1 MPVSPWN
8 LPTSDIDAGVWNSA
22 GSLES
27 MRGAR
32 VLVTGGTGFLGSW
45 LVSSLLR
52 ASTLLGLGLRLVL
65 LTRNPDSVPIAES
78 PEVSLLRGD
87 VRSLDDP
94 GELNFI
100 VHGAATS
107 SSIYGQD
114 DGIPKNM
121 AATVVEGTQAV
132 LDLGAR
138 YHARV
143 LFLSSGAVYGPQTSP
158 VSEDCMSA
166 PDSMDPRST
175 YGQAKRLAETLC
187 VAAAE
192 SLEVSVVVAR
202 LFAFIGPR
210 IPLDI
215 HFAAGNF
222 MRDALDGRPITV
234 GSDGLPRR
242 SYMYTGDLPEWCWT
256 LIAAGRSGVAYNVGS
271 SEPVTI
277 AELANEIARIP
288 APPLEVQI
296 LGAPNGETPPWYV
309 PVTTRVETEFGLGLR
324 TPLDDALQK
333 TYAWFSEFRA
343 GTRSA

>member
-1 MPVSPWN
+1 MPVNPWN
-8 LPTSDIDAGVWNSA
+8 LPISDIDAGVRNSA

-52 ASTLLGLGLRLVL
+52 ANALLGLGLQLVL
-65 LTRNPDSVPIAES
+65 LTRNPNSVPMSEG
-78 PEVSLLRGD
+78 PELSFLRGD
-87 VRSLDDP
+87 VRSLSDP
-94 GELNFI
+94 GEINFVI
-100 VHGAATS
+100 HGAATS
-107 SSIYGQD
+107 SSIYGQG
-114 DGIPKNM
+114 DGVPKNM
-121 AATVVEGTQAV
+121 AATIVEGTQAV
-132 LDLGAR
+132 LDLGAKYR
-138 YHARV
+138 ARI
-143 LFLSSGAVYGPQTSP
+143 LFLSSGAIYGPQTSP

-192 SLEVSVVVAR
+192 SFEVSVVVAR
-202 LFAFIGPR
+202 LFAFVGPR

-234 GSDGLPRR
+234 GGDGSPRR

-256 LIAAGRSGVAYNVGS
+256 LISAGRSGVAYNVGS
-271 SEPVTI
+271 PEPVTI
-277 AELANEIARIP
+277 AELANQIARIP
-288 APPLEVQI
+288 TPPLEVKI
-296 LGAPNGETPPWYV
+296 LGDFNGETPPWYV
-309 PVTTRVETEFGLGLR
+309 PKTTRVETEFGLGLR
-324 TPLDDALQK
+324 TPLVDALQN

-343 GTRSA
+343 